1 MVVQLPRQLLRPRA
15 LLGAF
20 ITLLLFVGIITVFTE
35 PDLGHVELPPSPQSD
50 AARAAAE
57 LSKPKVDL
65 TGELI
70 EPEPEVEIQR
80 SFEEPDFALLSGR
93 QPHEIGCDI
102 PVDWQGEK
110 GKGPASAGNKNED
123 GVLVLLG
130 VFSAGAVPGKS
141 AEEMKARRDLYR
153 KVYWPDFPD
162 HLVAKKFILGMPPQ
176 PPHELHPAAQERA
189 KAMRLLREEAEAFG
203 DMVFLDVSKIL
214 ARGELLLT

>member
-1 MVVQLPRQLLRPRA
+1 MQLPRQLLRPRA
-15 LLGAF
+15 LVAAV
-20 ITLLLFVGIITVFTE
+20 ITFLLFVGIITFFTE
-35 PDLGHVELPPSPQSD
+35 PDLGHVALPPTPQSA

-70 EPEPEVEIQR
+70 EPEPVVEIQR
-80 SFEEPDFALLSGR
+80 SFEEPDFALLSSK
-93 QPHEIGCDI
+93 QPHEIGCDV
-102 PVDWQGEK
+102 PVDWRGEK
-110 GKGPASAGNKNED
+110 GQGPEGGVNKSED

-176 PPHELHPAAQERA
+176 PPHELHPAAQERV
-189 KAMRLLREEAEAFG
+189 KAIRLLHEEAEEFG
-203 DMVFLDVSKIL
+203 DMVFLDVSPAQKHKKGL
-214 ARGELLLT
+214 PC